1 MLKFYAKS
9 NLLVRIPGA
18 QPRPGQPDMYVGRVF
33 DKPNRAYPASKT
45 GYEVDEESDQG
56 RRLLRLV
63 RIDKCLWP
71 ANLETASL
79 CGVDYVP
86 VEFDNGAFVEKK
98 EPKKKPQ
105 TSTEG

>member
-9 NLLVRIPGA
+9 NQLVRVPGA

-33 DKPNRAYPASKT
+33 DKETRGYPASKL
-45 GYEVDEESDQG
+45 GYEVDENGDQG
-56 RRLLRLV
+56 RRLMRLV
-63 RIDKCLWP
+63 RLDKCLWC
-71 ANLETASL
+71 ANIETASV

-86 VEFDNGAFVEKK
+86 VEFDNGTFVEKK
-98 EPKKKPQ
+98 ESKKKTQ